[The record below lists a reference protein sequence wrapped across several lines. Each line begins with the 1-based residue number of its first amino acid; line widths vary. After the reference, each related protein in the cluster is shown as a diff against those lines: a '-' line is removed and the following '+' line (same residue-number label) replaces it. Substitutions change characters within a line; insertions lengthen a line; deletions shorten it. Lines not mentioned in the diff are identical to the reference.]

1 MIHSQNYRED
11 TMRPLRQSVNRFF
24 VCWRRSHSLLLFST
38 ALTLATSMPIASAQ
52 QISPDLYSGMR
63 WRLIGPHRA
72 GRVTAV
78 AGIARQP
85 HEYYFGTPGGGGW
98 KTTDGGRAWKPIF
111 FGAPVASKRSFAV
124 APSPACP
131 ISWGTGTPARG

>member
-38 ALTLATSMPIASAQ
+38 VLTLATSMPIASAQ

-72 GRVTAV
+72 GRVTAG
-78 AGIARQP
+78 AGIARQTN
-85 HEYYFGTPGGGGW
+85 ENFFGRPGGGAW
-98 KTTDGGRAWKPIF
+98 KSTGGRRAWKAG
-111 FGAPVASKRSFAV
+111 FGDARVASIGGSA
-124 APSPACP
+124 
-131 ISWGTGTPARG
+131 